1 MPPPSSSSPSAPP
14 HAFSKYEIF
23 VIALLAFLQFTVVL
37 DFMILSPLGAILL
50 QALGI
55 TTARFG
61 LVVSAYAVAAG
72 LSGFLAAGFA
82 DRFDRKRLLLFFY
95 VGFVVGTVLCGLA
108 PNYPILLGARIVT
121 GLFGG
126 VIGSVSLAIVADL
139 FPLAV
144 RGRVMGFIQSAFA
157 GSQVLG
163 IPIGIFLANHY
174 GWHAPFLMIA
184 GVSFVVGIV
193 IVLKLRPIVGHLAA
207 GGRRNPLQHLWRTA
221 TSSRYGTGFAATM
234 LLATGGFMMMPFGS
248 AFTVQNQG
256 IPLEKLPL
264 LYMIT
269 GVSSLIL
276 GPLIGRLSDRLGKYR
291 TFCYASVFGI
301 ATVIYYTQL
310 NRAPFWLLVVVSIV
324 LFATISG
331 RMVAASALNSA
342 VPTPADRGAYMSIS
356 SSLQQL
362 AGGAAAML
370 AGIIVIQ
377 TPAGPL
383 ERYPLLGWVVATAMF
398 IAMLLMYRVHRI
410 VSAKPSSPPNH
421 QQPVAQAEP
430 EAHGI

>member
-1 MPPPSSSSPSAPP
+1 MKPSPPPDSPRP
-14 HAFSKYEIF
+14 HVFSKYEVF

-55 TTARFG
+55 TTRRFG

-72 LSGFLAAGFA
+72 VSGFLAAGFA

-95 VGFVVGTVLCGLA
+95 VGFVLGTVLCGIA
-108 PNYPILLGARIVT
+108 PNYHVLLGARIVT

-126 VIGSVSLAIVADL
+126 VIGSVSLAIVTDL

-144 RGRVMGFIQSAFA
+144 RGRVMGFLQSAFA

-184 GVSFVVGIV
+184 GVSAVVGVV
-193 IVLKLRPIVGHLAA
+193 IVLKLRPIVGHLKA
-207 GGRRNPLQHLWRTA
+207 GGAQRHPLQHLWRTA
-221 TSSRYGTGFAATM
+221 SSSRYLTGFVATM

-256 IPLEKLPL
+256 VPLEKLPL

-276 GPLIGRLSDRLGKYR
+276 GPIIGRVSDRVGKYR
-291 TFCYASVFGI
+291 TFCYASVVGI
-301 ATVIYYTQL
+301 AVVIYYTHL
-310 NRAPFWLLVVVSIV
+310 NQAPFWLLIVVSIV
-324 LFATISG
+324 LFASISG

-342 VPTPADRGAYMSIS
+342 VPAPADRGAYMSIS

-362 AGGAAAML
+362 AGGVAAMT
-370 AGIIVIQ
+370 AGLIVIQ

-383 ERYPLLGWVVATAMF
+383 ERYPLLGWVVSTAML
-398 IAMLLMYRVHRI
+398 IAVFLMYRVHRL
-410 VSAKPSSPPNH
+410 VSVKT
-421 QQPVAQAEP
+421 QPAPAGG
-430 EAHGI
+430 A